1 MYRKTILDNGL
12 RIVSESIPYM
22 SSISLGIFVGTGSRS
37 ETSAE
42 QGVSHFIEH
51 LMFKGTE
58 NRSAREIAETVD
70 DIGGQLNAATD
81 RESTCYY
88 IKVLPEHL
96 GLGMNIL
103 SDMLLHSKFASA
115 EVEKERQVV
124 LEEIS
129 LYEDSPDELIHDL
142 HINSLWPGHALGRSI
157 LGTRDTIGSMNR
169 DLILDYKIRHYT
181 SDNIVIAAAG
191 NLQHEDLVQAVS
203 LHWEKELS
211 RCVKTKDTAPLFVAS
226 SLLQEKDIEQ
236 VHICMGTPG
245 VAHESSYYYTTHVL
259 NTILGGGVSSRLFQ
273 SIREER
279 GLAYSVCSYPSNFRD
294 TGLMTI
300 YAGISPENSREV
312 MEVIRNIVE
321 DIRTAGVSRDELI
334 RAKQQLKAGLM
345 FSLEGSGSRMSRLG
359 RAEIAAREYLTPEQL
374 AAKVDEVSLDEVHA
388 VAKPL
393 FLKESTCFTA
403 LGPIKESRLSETL

>member
-1 MYRKTILDNGL
+1 MYKKTTLDNGL

-22 SSISLGIFVGTGSRS
+22 SSVSLGIFVGTGSRS
-37 ETSAE
+37 ETPAE

-58 NRSAREIAETVD
+58 KRSARDIAETVD

-81 RESTCYY
+81 RENTCYY

-103 SDMLLHSKFASA
+103 SDMLLHSKFAAA

-142 HINSLWPGHALGRSI
+142 HVNSLWPGHALGRNI
-157 LGTRDTIGSMNR
+157 LGTRDTIGAMSR
-169 DLILDYKIRHYT
+169 DLIQDYRMRHYT
-181 SDNIVIAAAG
+181 SDNIVISAAG
-191 NLQHEDLVQAVS
+191 NLTHDALLKEVS
-203 LHWEKELS
+203 LYWGGDLGKCHKQ
-211 RCVKTKDTAPLFVAS
+211 DDPAPAFVAGQ
-226 SLLQEKDIEQ
+226 LLQEKDIEQ
-236 VHICMGTPG
+236 IHICMGTIG
-245 VAHESSYYYTTHVL
+245 VAHESSDYYTTHVL
-259 NTILGGGVSSRLFQ
+259 NTVLGGGVSSRLFQ
-273 SIREER
+273 SIREDR

-300 YAGISPENSREV
+300 YTGVSPENSREV
-312 MEVIRNIVE
+312 MEIIRNIIE
-321 DIRTAGVSRDELI
+321 DIRESGVRRDELL
-334 RAKQQLKAGLM
+334 RAKEQLKAGLM
-345 FSLEGSGSRMSRLG
+345 FSLESSASRMSRLG
-359 RAEIAAREYLTPEQL
+359 RAEIAVREYLTPEQL
-374 AAKVDEVSLDEVHA
+374 AAKVDAVTLEQVHE

-393 FLKESTCFTA
+393 FLKESTCITA
-403 LGPIKESRLSETL
+403 LGPIAEAGLKE